1 MAYHQLVERA
11 LNNDIIHGRLLSADG
26 RLALIILSLEPSTV
40 DAGHLELIVNDVRQ
54 TMAEDLQGTG
64 LTAELTGVPVMQ
76 LEIRRALER
85 DRILYNGVGF
95 SLGCMIAA
103 LFFRRLTLMI
113 VAAGPP
119 LLAIVFALGALGW
132 LGFRLNMF
140 LNVMTPLI
148 MVISFSDSMQ
158 LTFAARDQLMAGRD
172 KRTAFRNAILIV
184 GPACVL
190 THATAGLSLLG
201 LLASSSDL
209 IRGFGEAGFLAT
221 AIALVTVLSLVP
233 AFGVLLIRNE
243 ARFVATLN
251 VADPG
256 VTGLRRFCAWIAEW
270 MVSHAGAF
278 SLVGLIAVG
287 SLGVFYRGLEPSY
300 RLADQVP
307 DKEQAVAASGRLDAE
322 ITGSRRGGVEG

>member
-1 MAYHQLVERA
+1 MS
-11 LNNDIIHGRLLSADG
+11 DINEAVLTSPNVIVRTAVPRRGRLSIAFDAE
-26 RLALIILSLEPSTV
+26 RLALIPFRKPAATILIAV
-40 DAGHLELIVNDVRQ
+40 A
-54 TMAEDLQGTG
+54 
-64 LTAELTGVPVMQ
+64 LTALAFLGIQRIRIDNSLTQ
-76 LEIRRALER
+76 LFHSNSPAFR
-85 DRILYNGVGF
+85 
-95 SLGCMIAA
+95 
-103 LFFRRLTLMI
+103 LFEQVSHDFPSSEYDAMI
-113 VAAGPP
+113 V
-119 LLAIVFALGALGW
+119 
-132 LGFRLNMF
+132 
-140 LNVMTPLI
+140 
-148 MVISFSDSMQ
+148 VISFSDSMQ

-172 KRTAFRNAILIV
+172 KRTAFRNAIFIV

-190 THATAGLSLLG
+190 THAAAGLSLLG

-256 VTGLRRFCAWIAEW
+256 VTGLRQFCAWIAEW

>member
-1 MAYHQLVERA
+1 MS
-11 LNNDIIHGRLLSADG
+11 DINEAVLTSPNVIVRTAVPRRGRLSIAFDAE
-26 RLALIILSLEPSTV
+26 RLALIPFRKPAATILIAV
-40 DAGHLELIVNDVRQ
+40 A
-54 TMAEDLQGTG
+54 
-64 LTAELTGVPVMQ
+64 LTALAFLGIQRIRIDDSLTQ
-76 LEIRRALER
+76 LFHSNSPAFR
-85 DRILYNGVGF
+85 
-95 SLGCMIAA
+95 
-103 LFFRRLTLMI
+103 LFEQVSHDFPSSEYDAMI
-113 VAAGPP
+113 V
-119 LLAIVFALGALGW
+119 
-132 LGFRLNMF
+132 
-140 LNVMTPLI
+140 
-148 MVISFSDSMQ
+148 VISFSDSMQ

-172 KRTAFRNAILIV
+172 KRTAFRNAIFIV

-190 THATAGLSLLG
+190 THAAAGLSLLG

>member
-1 MAYHQLVERA
+1 MS
-11 LNNDIIHGRLLSADG
+11 DINEAVLTSPNVIVRTAVPRRGRLSIAFDAE
-26 RLALIILSLEPSTV
+26 RLALIPFRKPAATILIAV
-40 DAGHLELIVNDVRQ
+40 A
-54 TMAEDLQGTG
+54 
-64 LTAELTGVPVMQ
+64 LTALAFLGIQRIRIDDSLTQ
-76 LEIRRALER
+76 LFHSNSPAFR
-85 DRILYNGVGF
+85 
-95 SLGCMIAA
+95 
-103 LFFRRLTLMI
+103 LFEQVSHDFPSSEYDAMI
-113 VAAGPP
+113 V
-119 LLAIVFALGALGW
+119 
-132 LGFRLNMF
+132 
-140 LNVMTPLI
+140 
-148 MVISFSDSMQ
+148 VISFSDSMQ

-190 THATAGLSLLG
+190 THAAAGLSLLG

>member
-1 MAYHQLVERA
+1 MS
-11 LNNDIIHGRLLSADG
+11 DINEAVLTSPNVIVRTAVPRRGRLSIAFDAE
-26 RLALIILSLEPSTV
+26 RLALIPFRKPAATILIAV
-40 DAGHLELIVNDVRQ
+40 A
-54 TMAEDLQGTG
+54 
-64 LTAELTGVPVMQ
+64 LTALAFLGIQRIRIDDLLTQ
-76 LEIRRALER
+76 LFHSNSPAFR
-85 DRILYNGVGF
+85 
-95 SLGCMIAA
+95 
-103 LFFRRLTLMI
+103 LFEQVSHDFPSSEYDAMI
-113 VAAGPP
+113 V
-119 LLAIVFALGALGW
+119 
-132 LGFRLNMF
+132 
-140 LNVMTPLI
+140 
-148 MVISFSDSMQ
+148 VISFSDSMQ

-172 KRTAFRNAILIV
+172 KRTAFRNAIFIV

-190 THATAGLSLLG
+190 THAAAGLSLLG

>member
-1 MAYHQLVERA
+1 MS
-11 LNNDIIHGRLLSADG
+11 DINEAVLTSPNVIVRTAVPRRGRLSIAFDAE
-26 RLALIILSLEPSTV
+26 RLALIPFRKPAATILIAV
-40 DAGHLELIVNDVRQ
+40 A
-54 TMAEDLQGTG
+54 
-64 LTAELTGVPVMQ
+64 LTALAFLGIQRIRIDNSLTQ
-76 LEIRRALER
+76 LFHSNSPAFR
-85 DRILYNGVGF
+85 
-95 SLGCMIAA
+95 
-103 LFFRRLTLMI
+103 LFEQVSHDFPSSEYDAMI
-113 VAAGPP
+113 V
-119 LLAIVFALGALGW
+119 
-132 LGFRLNMF
+132 
-140 LNVMTPLI
+140 
-148 MVISFSDSMQ
+148 VISFSDSMQ

-172 KRTAFRNAILIV
+172 KRTAFRNAIFIV

-190 THATAGLSLLG
+190 THAAAGLSLLG